1 MHLNKDKVKLK
12 HKEACIDEKGAP
24 GQIQTKTK
32 PTEGKSKDKQS
43 GNNTEKLSSQVSGK
57 ES

>member
-43 GNNTEKLSSQVSGK
+43 GNNTEKLFEQPSIR
-57 ES
+57 